1 LEHTITTTDVL
12 LILGTGAR
20 QDQAHLLA
28 RAATTGP
35 LALISEAT
43 PTWQTPYIADHEP
56 AATMDLPS
64 VRRAAAALARR
75 HHVSGV
81 LTFNPSDLHLAAH
94 LTADLGLPG
103 HSTATVRAL
112 GEATS
117 WQAPA
122 TSSTRQAPGSH
133 GHNQISVEC
142 ATYLGMTVPVAV
154 VRTGPATGT
163 DDHGGTANVEAED
176 PLLALTAPAATAL
189 LDALGVA
196 NAVTSVTMLVD
207 DDARLRPIAV
217 LGCPNP
223 SHARLVRH
231 ATGVDLAT
239 AAADIARGRTPTL
252 APTRR
257 RAAAARELSQTEALQ
272 FAHLA
277 TDHRLAHPDVLDAL
291 LDEPAADVVVAPV
304 ADDHTRQL
312 RQLLA
317 VGTTVQRCLEAVTE
331 ALDALATA
339 PLATR

>member
-12 LILGTGAR
+12 LVLGTGAR
-20 QDQAHLLA
+20 HDQAHLLA

-43 PTWQTPYIADHEP
+43 PTWQTPYITDHEP

-112 GEATS
+112 GDSAN
-117 WQAPA
+117 W
-122 TSSTRQAPGSH
+122 QAPGSL
-133 GHNQISVEC
+133 GYDQISVEC

-163 DDHGGTANVEAED
+163 DEHRGTANVEAED

-207 DDARLRPIAV
+207 DEARFRPIAV

-257 RAAAARELSQTEALQ
+257 RAAAARELSQTEALLLS
-272 FAHLA
+272 HLS
-277 TDHRLAHPDVLDAL
+277 TDHRHVRPDVLDAL
-291 LDEPAADVVVAPV
+291 LDEPTADVVVAPV

-312 RQLLA
+312 RELLA
-317 VGTTVQRCLEAVTE
+317 VGPTVQRCLDAITE
-331 ALDALATA
+331 ARDALATA
-339 PLATR
+339 PRATR